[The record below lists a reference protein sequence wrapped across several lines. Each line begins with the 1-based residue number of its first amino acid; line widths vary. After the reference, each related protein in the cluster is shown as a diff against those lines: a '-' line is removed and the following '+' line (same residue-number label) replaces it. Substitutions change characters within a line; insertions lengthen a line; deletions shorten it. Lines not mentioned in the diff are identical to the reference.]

1 MGVKL
6 FEVFKKSEGIIEFI
20 IIIFVSASSAM
31 HLPTTY
37 RYSIIHLLIVPLYS
51 TNST

>member
-1 MGVKL
+1 MGVKS

-31 HLPTTY
+31 YLPTTY
-37 RYSIIHLLIVPLYS
+37 TDTLLFIY
-51 TNST
+51 